1 MTIHRTPR
9 SRAGAT
15 SVEFAMVAAVV
26 LLMLIGLIVMAL
38 GVFRYQELARLAR
51 EGARYAAVRGT
62 SYAKTTGKPAATQ
75 TDVYQKAILPNAV
88 ILNPSKLTADVAWSP
103 DNTPGGQVTVTVRY
117 QWLPEAY
124 FKAMTLSSTASMPV
138 VY

>member
-62 SYAKTTGKPAATQ
+62 SYPRRPASRPPPRPTS
-75 TDVYQKAILPNAV
+75 TRRRSCP
-88 ILNPSKLTADVAWSP
+88 
-103 DNTPGGQVTVTVRY
+103 TP
-117 QWLPEAY
+117 
-124 FKAMTLSSTASMPV
+124 
-138 VY
+138 

>member
-1 MTIHRTPR
+1 
-9 SRAGAT
+9 
-15 SVEFAMVAAVV
+15 
-26 LLMLIGLIVMAL
+26 
-38 GVFRYQELARLAR
+38 
-51 EGARYAAVRGT
+51 
-62 SYAKTTGKPAATQ
+62 
-75 TDVYQKAILPNAV
+75 V
-88 ILNPSKLTADVAWSP
+88 ILNPSKLTADIAWSP